1 MPQWGQFLE
10 YLGYITLTYIQM
22 FSPKNTSFSIKNAFQ
37 FFFTLVL
44 LYSMQLFSVD
54 PTIFSKNL
62 ELIFLLKETL
72 ENRPQKLLISAHT
85 FFHSPAQATA
95 HSQELIF
102 HIKKMSQVI
111 VE

>member
-1 MPQWGQFLE
+1 
-10 YLGYITLTYIQM
+10 
-22 FSPKNTSFSIKNAFQ
+22 
-37 FFFTLVL
+37 
-44 LYSMQLFSVD
+44 MQLFSVD

-72 ENRPQKLLISAHT
+72 ENGPQKLLISAHT

-102 HIKKMSQVI
+102 HIKKMSQDTSVSLCE
-111 VE
+111 VAAHYSDAEHLFH